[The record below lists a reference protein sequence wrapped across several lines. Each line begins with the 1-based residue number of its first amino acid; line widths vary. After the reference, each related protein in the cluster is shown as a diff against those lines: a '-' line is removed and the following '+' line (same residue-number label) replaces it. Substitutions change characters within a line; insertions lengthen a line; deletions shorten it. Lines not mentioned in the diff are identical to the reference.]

1 MKSDGRAL
9 IYMGNDGVSQNLL
22 ETLQLN
28 DWHVRQTSNID
39 EAKQTMREHKFHV
52 GFRFP
57 YNF

>member
-1 MKSDGRAL
+1 MMGAL

-39 EAKQTMREHKFHV
+39 EAKQTMREHKLHV